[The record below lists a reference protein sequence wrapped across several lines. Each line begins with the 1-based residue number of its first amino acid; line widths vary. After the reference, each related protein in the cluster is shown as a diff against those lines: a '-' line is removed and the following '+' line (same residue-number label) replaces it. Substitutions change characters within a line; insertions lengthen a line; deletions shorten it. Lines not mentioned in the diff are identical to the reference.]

1 MKMMNKTL
9 LAAGVALSALTVAS
23 TANAAPILVNFSFT
37 GSSTYPGT
45 VTGQLQFS
53 SAGTGVA
60 ATSARVLTSTSA
72 QAVADPTLNWV
83 TGSDYVNSN
92 RFDVSSAGVITAASF
107 YAGFYN
113 GTTLLLNGFAG
124 LNNFQT
130 SYSVSNSDGFAG
142 VTYTPVASAA
152 AVPEPASWAMMILGI
167 GAIGFALRR
176 RTVATRVSY
185 AA

>member
-1 MKMMNKTL
+1 MKMINKSL
-9 LAAGVALSALTVAS
+9 LAAAVALSALTAAS
-23 TANAAPILVNFSFT
+23 TANAAPILVNFRFT
-37 GSSTYPGT
+37 GSSIYPGT

-72 QAVADPTLNWV
+72 QAVADPALNWV
-83 TGSDYVNSN
+83 TSSNYLNSN
-92 RFDVSSAGVITAASF
+92 SFDVSSAGVVTAASF

-113 GTTLLLNGFAG
+113 GTSFLLNGFGG

-130 SYSVSNSDGFAG
+130 GYSVANFGGFAG

-167 GAIGFALRR
+167 GAIGFAMRR
-176 RTVATRVSY
+176 QNVATRVSY